1 MPKKPSDG
9 NPSNP
14 SVNAPRERS
23 KTSFDPVMAEKM
35 VVVESASQNPEIAQ
49 AQVQLHQ
56 DIIAVGY
63 SEERADQ
70 CVVVY
75 TMCRNGGRDHRD
87 ARDMVTRYLQM
98 RNRGVAHENALGLVV
113 AFSPTPNVSVGGA
126 LSDIATEASS
136 TVLVAASALAEEG
149 AENASGDDT
158 LTAPVQ
164 LDLDRMKADFVVTVD
179 PRMPQGFDAFN
190 PATWQKSEDVRT
202 KDVSAAVANVRRRLA
217 TITVDGPPLREAADS
232 PQNKAPASDA
242 DATFVEAAV
251 HSKQL
256 IEEEIRRQGMAV
268 FQVLLSRNIALD
280 LAQEGALF
288 YAERLRIG
296 IPGSIVWGQ
305 TVVYCTQRQ
314 RGAGPDQAKLIAD
327 KKVAE
332 IPERDE
338 SLAPEVEDAMRAQL
352 QKGRGNIRTILA
364 VGFGVAVTVAVGA
377 GIVYALAHTD
387 QTSVE
392 ATDGDTD

>member
-1 MPKKPSDG
+1 MSKKTSDG

-23 KTSFDPVMAEKM
+23 KTSFDPAMAQKM
-35 VVVESASQNPEIAQ
+35 VVVESANENPEIAQ

-113 AFSPTPNVSVGGA
+113 AFSPTPNVSVEGGSPD
-126 LSDIATEASS
+126 LATETSS
-136 TVLVAASALAEEG
+136 TVLVAAGDLAEKG
-149 AENASGDDT
+149 AGTASGDDT
-158 LTAPVQ
+158 LTEPVQ
-164 LDLDRMKADFVVTVD
+164 LDLGKMKADFVVTVD
-179 PRMPQGFDAFN
+179 PSIPQGFDAFN
-190 PATWQKSEDVRT
+190 PLTWQKADDVRT
-202 KDVSAAVANVRRRLA
+202 KDVSAAVASVRKRLA
-217 TITVDGPPLREAADS
+217 TITVDAPPLRDAVDS
-232 PQNKAPASDA
+232 LQTKSPASDA

-268 FQVLLSRNIALD
+268 FQVLLSRKIALD

-296 IPGSIVWGQ
+296 IPGSIVWEQ
-305 TVVYCTQRQ
+305 TLVYCTQRQ
-314 RGAGPDQAKLIAD
+314 RGAGPDQAKLIVD
-327 KKVAE
+327 KKAVE

-338 SLAPEVEDAMRAQL
+338 SLAPEVEDAMKAQVEN
-352 QKGRGNIRTILA
+352 GRVNIRTILA
-364 VGFGVAVTVAVGA
+364 VGLGLAITVAVGA
-377 GIVYALAHTD
+377 GIVYGLAHTD
-387 QTSVE
+387 QTSVV
-392 ATDGDTD
+392 AADGGTD